1 MDRDKSLKNKEYK
14 LLEVGRCENC
24 GGILKD
30 AGVGIY
36 VCSQCGHET
45 LSPFGKVKKYIQE
58 NGPDNAYNISQ
69 GTGVPV
75 SRIDKFLRE
84 GRIEIPDGSDCY
96 ITCEMCGTDIRYGR
110 YCPTCATKLKKE
122 LSSALIAT
130 EIGEVTKKSGKMRYM
145 SLDERK
151 LSNKD
156 TRKR

>member
-1 MDRDKSLKNKEYK
+1 MHRDKSLKKEEYK

-45 LSPFGKVKKYIQE
+45 LSPFGQVKKYIQE

-69 GTGVPV
+69 ATGVPV

-110 YCPTCATKLKKE
+110 YCPACATKLKKE

-130 EIGEVTKKSGKMRYM
+130 EIGEIPKKSGKMRYM
-145 SLDERK
+145 DTDERK

>member
-96 ITCEMCGTDIRYGR
+96 ITCGMCGTDIRYGR

-130 EIGEVTKKSGKMRYM
+130 EIGEVPKKSGKMRYM